1 MTESPTDVKIVKQLH
16 GKEVYLMSDLRCNED
31 DEDLRQGN
39 SFSKTSMKLLK
50 VSFEKIEDQH

>member
-1 MTESPTDVKIVKQLH
+1 MKIVKQLH
-16 GKEVYLMSDLRCNED
+16 GKEVYVMSDLRCNED